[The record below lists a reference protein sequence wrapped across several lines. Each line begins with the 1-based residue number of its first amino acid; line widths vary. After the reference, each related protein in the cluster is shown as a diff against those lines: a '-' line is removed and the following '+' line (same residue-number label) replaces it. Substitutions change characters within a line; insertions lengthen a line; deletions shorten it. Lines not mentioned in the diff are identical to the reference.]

1 MTRWLGILLISIN
14 NRQQTTDNRKMLP
27 FLLASIALTLSPGP
41 DILYVLT
48 QSISNGKK
56 FGIATAAGLVSGI
69 LVHTTL
75 IALGVSAIIK
85 QSEIIFM
92 GIKILGACYLLW
104 IAFQVYKA
112 PASIELN
119 SNTGKKKSLLSLFKQ
134 GFIMNVL
141 NPKVTLFFL
150 AFFPGFIDEKL
161 GNVTQQIYVLGF
173 LFMLQAFLIFSLV
186 SILADRLTIF
196 IRNNNTFSVFLK
208 WFQIVVFILIAV
220 LILI

>member
-1 MTRWLGILLISIN
+1 
-14 NRQQTTDNRKMLP
+14 MLT

-69 LVHTTL
+69 LVHTSL

-85 QSEIIFM
+85 QSELIFT
-92 GIKILGACYLLW
+92 GIKIIGASYLLW
-104 IAFQVYKA
+104 IAYQVYKA
-112 PASIELN
+112 PASIDLKTN
-119 SNTGKKKSLLSLFKQ
+119 NNKKKSLLSLFKQ

-161 GNVTQQIYVLGF
+161 GNVTQQIYLLGF
-173 LFMLQAFLIFSLV
+173 LFMLQAFVIFSLV
-186 SILADRLTIF
+186 SILADKLTVF

-208 WFQIVVFILIAV
+208 WFQIVVFIIIAV

>member
-1 MTRWLGILLISIN
+1 MYS
-14 NRQQTTDNRKMLP
+14 

-41 DILYVLT
+41 DILYVMT

-75 IALGVSAIIK
+75 IALGISAILK
-85 QSEIIFM
+85 QSEMVFTS
-92 GIKILGACYLLW
+92 IKILGACYLLW

-112 PASIELN
+112 PASITFSKER
-119 SNTGKKKSLLSLFKQ
+119 SPQKSVRALFKQ

-150 AFFPGFIDEKL
+150 AFFPGFIDESL
-161 GNVTQQIYVLGF
+161 GNVTQQIYLLGF

-186 SILADRLTIF
+186 SILADQLTVF
-196 IRNNNTFSVFLK
+196 IRTNQKFALFLK
-208 WFQIVVFILIAV
+208 WLQIVVFVGIAV
-220 LILI
+220 LILV

>member
-1 MTRWLGILLISIN
+1 
-14 NRQQTTDNRKMLP
+14 MLP

-56 FGIATAAGLVSGI
+56 YGIATALGLVSGI

-75 IALGVSAIIK
+75 IALGVSAVIK
-85 QSEIIFM
+85 ESEIIFTV
-92 GIKILGACYLLW
+92 IKIFGACYLLW
-104 IAFQVYKA
+104 IAYQVYNA
-112 PASIELN
+112 PASITLN
-119 SNTGKKKSLLSLFKQ
+119 TQAKPQKSLLALVKQ

-161 GNVTQQIYVLGF
+161 GNVIRQIYTLGF
-173 LFMLQAFLIFSLV
+173 VFMLQAFLIFSMV
-186 SILADRLTIF
+186 SIVADKLTVF
-196 IRNNNTFSVFLK
+196 MRTNEKFAVFLK
-208 WFQIVVFILIAV
+208 WLQIIVFVGIAV

>member
-1 MTRWLGILLISIN
+1 M
-14 NRQQTTDNRKMLP
+14 DVLP
-27 FLLASIALTLSPGP
+27 FLIASIALTVSPGP
-41 DILYVLT
+41 DILYVMT

-75 IALGVSAIIK
+75 IALGISAILK
-85 QSEIIFM
+85 QSELIFTF
-92 GIKILGACYLLW
+92 IKILGACYLFW

-112 PASIELN
+112 PASITF
-119 SNTGKKKSLLSLFKQ
+119 STTSGKHKSLRALFKQ

-150 AFFPGFIDEKL
+150 AFFPGFINESL
-161 GNVTQQIYVLGF
+161 GNVTQQIYFLGL

-186 SILADRLTIF
+186 SIVADQLTVF
-196 IRNNNTFSVFLK
+196 IRTNQKFALFLK
-208 WFQIVVFILIAV
+208 WLQIVVFIGIAV
-220 LILI
+220 LILV

>member
-1 MTRWLGILLISIN
+1 
-14 NRQQTTDNRKMLP
+14 MLP

-56 FGIATAAGLVSGI
+56 YGIATALGLVSGI

-75 IALGVSAIIK
+75 IALGVSAVIK
-85 QSEIIFM
+85 EAEVIYTA
-92 GIKILGACYLLW
+92 IKVFGACYLLW
-104 IAFQVYKA
+104 IAYQVYKA
-112 PASIELN
+112 PASITLN
-119 SNTGKKKSLLSLFKQ
+119 AQAKPQKSLLALVKQ

-161 GNVTQQIYVLGF
+161 GNVTRQIYVLGF
-173 LFMLQAFLIFSLV
+173 LFMLQAFLVFSMV
-186 SILADRLTIF
+186 SIVADKLTVF
-196 IRNNNTFSVFLK
+196 IRTNEKFAVFLK
-208 WFQIVVFILIAV
+208 WLQIVVFIGIAV

>member
-1 MTRWLGILLISIN
+1 MI
-14 NRQQTTDNRKMLP
+14 TT

-85 QSEIIFM
+85 QSELIFT
-92 GIKILGACYLLW
+92 GIKIVGACYLLW

-112 PASIELN
+112 PASIDLN
-119 SNTGKKKSLLSLFKQ
+119 ADSKPKKSPISLYKQ

-161 GNVTQQIYVLGF
+161 GNVTQQIYLLGF
-173 LFMLQAFLIFSLV
+173 LFMLQAFVIFSLV
-186 SILADRLTIF
+186 SILADKLTAF
-196 IRNNNTFSVFLK
+196 IRNNNHFALFLK
-208 WFQIVVFILIAV
+208 WFQIVVFIAIAL

>member
-1 MTRWLGILLISIN
+1 MLVIRK
-14 NRQQTTDNRKMLP
+14 TDNQQLTTKMLS

-56 FGIATAAGLVSGI
+56 FGIATAAGLVTGI
-69 LVHTTL
+69 LVHITL

-85 QSEIIFM
+85 QSELIFT

-112 PASIELN
+112 PANIDLKIN
-119 SNTGKKKSLLSLFKQ
+119 SNKKKSLLSLFKQ

-161 GNVTQQIYVLGF
+161 GNVTQQIYLLGF
-173 LFMLQAFLIFSLV
+173 LFMLQAFVIFSLV
-186 SILADRLTIF
+186 SILADQLTVF
-196 IRNNNTFSVFLK
+196 IRNNNTFFVFLK

>member
-1 MTRWLGILLISIN
+1 
-14 NRQQTTDNRKMLP
+14 MLP
-27 FLLASIALTLSPGP
+27 FLIASIALTISPGP

-56 FGIATAAGLVSGI
+56 YGIATAAGLVSGI

-75 IALGVSAIIK
+75 IALGISAVLK
-85 QSEIIFM
+85 QSEIVFTA
-92 GIKILGACYLLW
+92 IKILGACYLLW

-112 PASIELN
+112 PALITFSAA
-119 SNTGKKKSLLSLFKQ
+119 SGKHKTLRALFKQ

-150 AFFPGFIDEKL
+150 AFFPGFIDESL
-161 GNVTQQIYVLGF
+161 GKVTQQIYLLGF

-186 SILADRLTIF
+186 SIIADKLTVF
-196 IRNNNTFSVFLK
+196 IRTNQKFALFLK
-208 WFQIVVFILIAV
+208 WMQIVVFIGIAV
-220 LILI
+220 LILA

>member
-1 MTRWLGILLISIN
+1 MF
-14 NRQQTTDNRKMLP
+14 P

-48 QSISNGKK
+48 QSISNGRK
-56 FGIATAAGLVSGI
+56 FGIATAAGLVSGV

-75 IALGVSAIIK
+75 IALGISALIM
-85 QSEIIFM
+85 QLEWLFTF
-92 GIKILGACYLLW
+92 IKILGASYLLW

-112 PASIELN
+112 PASIALSKEVQHQ
-119 SNTGKKKSLLSLFKQ
+119 KSLISLFKQ

-150 AFFPGFIDEKL
+150 AFFPGFIDEKS

-173 LFMLQAFLIFSLV
+173 LFMLQAFIIFSIASSV
-186 SILADRLTIF
+186 ADRLTVF
-196 IRNNNTFSVFLK
+196 IRKNQSFALFLK
-208 WFQIVVFILIAV
+208 WFQIVVFVGIAILI
-220 LILI
+220 LL

>member
-1 MTRWLGILLISIN
+1 MIS
-14 NRQQTTDNRKMLP
+14 

-69 LVHTTL
+69 LVHNTL

-85 QSEIIFM
+85 QSELIFTV
-92 GIKILGACYLLW
+92 IKIVGACYLLW
-104 IAFQVYKA
+104 IAFQIYKA
-112 PASIELN
+112 PASIDLN
-119 SNTGKKKSLLSLFKQ
+119 ADSKPKKSLLSLFKQ

-161 GNVTQQIYVLGF
+161 GNVTQQIYFLGF
-173 LFMLQAFLIFSLV
+173 LFMLQAFVIFSLV
-186 SILADRLTIF
+186 SILADKLTVF
-196 IRNNNTFSVFLK
+196 IRNNIAFSVFLK
-208 WFQIVVFILIAV
+208 WFQIVVFVTIAV
-220 LILI
+220 LVLI

>member
-1 MTRWLGILLISIN
+1 
-14 NRQQTTDNRKMLP
+14 MLP
-27 FLLASIALTLSPGP
+27 FFLASIALTLSPGP

-56 FGIATAAGLVSGI
+56 YGIATALGLVSGI

-75 IALGVSAIIK
+75 IALGVSAVIK
-85 QSEIIFM
+85 EAEVIYTA
-92 GIKILGACYLLW
+92 IKVFGACYLLW
-104 IAFQVYKA
+104 IAYQVYKA
-112 PASIELN
+112 PASITLN
-119 SNTGKKKSLLSLFKQ
+119 AQAKPQKSLLALVKQ

-161 GNVTQQIYVLGF
+161 GNVTRQIYVLGF
-173 LFMLQAFLIFSLV
+173 LFMLQAFLVFSMV
-186 SILADRLTIF
+186 SIVADKLTVF
-196 IRNNNTFSVFLK
+196 IRTNEKFAVFLK
-208 WFQIVVFILIAV
+208 WLQIVVFIGIAV

>member
-1 MTRWLGILLISIN
+1 MF
-14 NRQQTTDNRKMLP
+14 TT
-27 FLLASIALTLSPGP
+27 FFFASIALTLSPGP

-48 QSISNGKK
+48 QSVSNGKSY
-56 FGIATAAGLVSGI
+56 GIATAAGLVTGI

-85 QSEIIFM
+85 QSELIFTV
-92 GIKILGACYLLW
+92 IKILGACYLLW
-104 IAFQVYKA
+104 TAYQVYRASGAIDLKA
-112 PASIELN
+112 N
-119 SNTGKKKSLLSLFKQ
+119 NVNKRSLRSLFKQ

-161 GNVTQQIYVLGF
+161 GNLTQQIYLLGF
-173 LFMLQAFLIFSLV
+173 LFMLQAFVIFSLV
-186 SILADRLTIF
+186 SILADKLTVF
-196 IRNNNTFSVFLK
+196 LRNNTTFYVFLK
-208 WFQIVVFILIAV
+208 WFQIVVFVVIAV

>member
-1 MTRWLGILLISIN
+1 
-14 NRQQTTDNRKMLP
+14 MLT
-27 FLLASIALTLSPGP
+27 FLLASIALTFSPGP

-85 QSEIIFM
+85 QSELIFT
-92 GIKILGACYLLW
+92 GIKIVGACYLLW

-112 PASIELN
+112 PASIDLN
-119 SNTGKKKSLLSLFKQ
+119 ADSKPKKSPISLYKQ

-161 GNVTQQIYVLGF
+161 GNVTQQIYLLGF
-173 LFMLQAFLIFSLV
+173 LFMLQAFVIFSLV
-186 SILADRLTIF
+186 SILADKLTVF
-196 IRNNNTFSVFLK
+196 IRNNIAFSIFLK
-208 WFQIVVFILIAV
+208 WFQIAVFIAIAV

>member
-1 MTRWLGILLISIN
+1 
-14 NRQQTTDNRKMLP
+14 MLP

-41 DILYVLT
+41 DIIYVLT
-48 QSISNGKK
+48 QSISKGKK
-56 FGIATAAGLVSGI
+56 FGIATAAGLVTGI

-85 QSEIIFM
+85 QSELIFI
-92 GIKILGACYLLW
+92 GIKIVGACYLLW

-112 PASIELN
+112 PASIDLKTN
-119 SNTGKKKSLLSLFKQ
+119 KNKKKSLLSLFKQ

-161 GNVTQQIYVLGF
+161 GNVTQQIYLLGF
-173 LFMLQAFLIFSLV
+173 LFMLQAFVIFSLV
-186 SILADRLTIF
+186 SILADQLTVF
-196 IRNNNTFSVFLK
+196 IRSNENFGVFLK
-208 WFQIVVFILIAV
+208 WFQIVVFVLIAV

>member
-1 MTRWLGILLISIN
+1 MYTFLI
-14 NRQQTTDNRKMLP
+14 
-27 FLLASIALTLSPGP
+27 ASIALTISPGP

-75 IALGVSAIIK
+75 IALGISAVLK
-85 QSEIIFM
+85 QSEMVFT

-112 PASIELN
+112 PASITFSKEG
-119 SNTGKKKSLLSLFKQ
+119 SQQKSVRALFKQ

-150 AFFPGFIDEKL
+150 AFFPGFIDESL
-161 GNVTQQIYVLGF
+161 GNVTQQIYLLGF

-186 SILADRLTIF
+186 SIVADQLTVF
-196 IRNNNTFSVFLK
+196 IRTNQKFALFLK
-208 WFQIVVFILIAV
+208 VLQIVVFVGIAV
-220 LILI
+220 LILV

>member
-1 MTRWLGILLISIN
+1 
-14 NRQQTTDNRKMLP
+14 MLP

-75 IALGVSAIIK
+75 IALGISAIIK
-85 QSEIIFM
+85 QSEIIFT

-112 PASIELN
+112 PASIDLMT
-119 SNTGKKKSLLSLFKQ
+119 SNKQKKSVLSLFKQ
-134 GFIMNVL
+134 GFVMNVL

-161 GNVTQQIYVLGF
+161 GNVTQQIYLLGF
-173 LFMLQAFLIFSLV
+173 LFMLQAFVIFSMV
-186 SILADRLTIF
+186 SILADRLTVF
-196 IRNNNTFSVFLK
+196 IRNSNSFSAFLK
-208 WFQIVVFILIAV
+208 WFQIAAFVAIAV

>member
-1 MTRWLGILLISIN
+1 MF
-14 NRQQTTDNRKMLP
+14 TT

-48 QSISNGKK
+48 QSITNGKK

-75 IALGVSAIIK
+75 IALGVSAVIK
-85 QSEIIFM
+85 QSELIFT
-92 GIKILGACYLLW
+92 GIKIIGACYLLW

-112 PASIELN
+112 PASIDLKTNNN
-119 SNTGKKKSLLSLFKQ
+119 SKSNLLSLFKQ

-150 AFFPGFIDEKL
+150 AFFPGFIDEKS
-161 GNVTQQIYVLGF
+161 GNVTQQIYLLGF
-173 LFMLQAFLIFSLV
+173 LFMLQAFVIFSLV
-186 SILADRLTIF
+186 SILADKLTIF
-196 IRNNNTFSVFLK
+196 IRSNQNFAVFLK